1 MPPARGSPTLRL
13 RFLCSFLVS
22 RLTEPVKL
30 VAVLSL
36 ACGYR
41 LDTSKTE
48 MIGPSGNFAFASC
61 AHYIAR
67 AVLVSAQKR
76 SAAVN
81 FLFFVRLRGIKRRVR
96 PLRISRHASCD
107 CQLLVVVR
115 AIPVTGPLPHIA
127 CHVIQAVTI
136 RRKLRNWSNPRVPV
150 VSGIGVGK
158 MSLVCVG
165 HPLSAR
171 PEFVAPRVAL
181 SRETSACRKFPLR
194 FRGQTLP
201 RPLGIGQGV
210 RIGHLDDWIFFTTL
224 EIGVR
229 TFGVT
234 PVRSLYEGP
243 PFVRVVKRHGMSWRR
258 KNVATGVQIFEKNA
272 RKLLRGRSA
281 LRDGHITFCLHESG
295 KLFVSHISFV
305 HPETVHVYAVDGAC
319 IGGCLHPY
327 FIGGWWIQRPHGK
340 FTARNPYHAVWRLR
354 GRRNS
359 DRNGGTESL
368 GLSDFGHRVARLHFS
383 G

>member
-81 FLFFVRLRGIKRRVR
+81 FLFFGRLRGIKRRVR

-234 PVRSLYEGP
+234 PVRSFYIRP

-258 KNVATGVQIFEKNA
+258 KNRAAGVQIF
-272 RKLLRGRSA
+272 GRSA
-281 LRDGHITFCLHESG
+281 GEILRGWRALRYGYVTRRLDEAG
-295 KLFVSHISFV
+295 KLFVGHVRFV
-305 HPETVHVYAVDGAC
+305 HPKAVYVNAVDGAC
-319 IGGCLHPY
+319 IHRCLHTDCV
-327 FIGGWWIQRPHGK
+327 IGRWIHRAHGK
-340 FTARNPYHAVWRLR
+340 FAALNPYHARRCGAMSRSSVGNR
-354 GRRNS
+354 GA
-359 DRNGGTESL
+359 ES
-368 GLSDFGHRVARLHFS
+368 
-383 G
+383 